1 MHYLCVLLL
10 VPGNFAGNTN
20 NTQHWWRV
28 SVLLRGQWSINIP
41 SSLRAVNASSFLSS
55 CSVNRDAA
63 SKPSSASANF
73 SYSFKKQNHYLY
85 TVYMYLNPTR
95 NITVYYEIYG
105 EDHKIFTFV
114 EPSSVCSELICFL
127 SAAISFWFFSTSSE
141 SWPSFSTKFHDI
153 PYVKIDH
160 TQEQHITSH
169 SRLIIQY
176 LPSLLAKGF
185 RPIPLSFKEEHKGPK
200 TLG

>member
-20 NTQHWWRV
+20 DTQHWWRV

-41 SSLRAVNASSFLSS
+41 SSFRADNASSFLSS
-55 CSVNRDAA
+55 CSVNREAA

-85 TVYMYLNPTR
+85 TVYMYLNPIW
-95 NITVYYEIYG
+95 NINRINYEIHW
-105 EDHKIFTFV
+105 EDHEIFTFV
-114 EPSSVCSELICFL
+114 EPNSVCNELTCFL

-141 SWPSFSTKFHDI
+141 SWASFSTKFHDI
-153 PYVKIDH
+153 PYVKIEAH
-160 TQEQHITSH
+160 TGTTYHIKFNT
-169 SRLIIQY
+169 QY
-176 LPSLLAKGF
+176 SINFHLC
-185 RPIPLSFKEEHKGPK
+185 
-200 TLG
+200 

>member
-1 MHYLCVLLL
+1 MCYCEVNEASIYLLL
-10 VPGNFAGNTN
+10 WGQSMPLPSCQAVLSTATLLLSLPLHQLTFPT
-20 NTQHWWRV
+20 V
-28 SVLLRGQWSINIP
+28 S
-41 SSLRAVNASSFLSS
+41 
-55 CSVNRDAA
+55 
-63 SKPSSASANF
+63 
-73 SYSFKKQNHYLY
+73 KKQNHYLY

-114 EPSSVCSELICFL
+114 EPSSVCSELTCFL
-127 SAAISFWFFSTSSE
+127 STAISFWFFSTSSE

-176 LPSLLAKGF
+176 LPSLLAIGF
-185 RPIPLSFKEEHKGPK
+185 CPIPLSFKEEHKGPK